1 MVLRIIS
8 DNEEIVGT
16 GHFYIK
22 ARVTCDIK
30 ELHIEIMNNGELLR
44 SFYNNFRD
52 NTTKIDSMYE
62 HLSYM
67 SPSERRISI
76 STLPPIPS
84 FLHGQS
90 SITLKVKESQYNS
103 ISTISKL
110 LGTTLSNMML
120 VVYYISIPPELYR
133 EFPYLTMHYKFIE
146 MYMNLYIE
154 NTNGS
159 IKLDYYNTIQRYV

>member
-30 ELHIEIMNNGELLR
+30 ELHIEIMNNSELLR
-44 SFYNNFRD
+44 SFYNNFGD
-52 NTTKIDSMYE
+52 NIARIDSIFE

-84 FLHGQS
+84 FLRGQS
-90 SITLKVKESQYNS
+90 SVTLKVKESQYNS

-120 VVYYISIPPELYR
+120 IVYYISIPPYLYK
-133 EFPYLTMHYKFIE
+133 EFPYLIMHYKFIE
-146 MYMNLYIE
+146 AYMNLYIE

-159 IKLDYYNTIQRYV
+159 DKFDYYDTIQRYI